1 MMRLILVV
9 LAVVLAL
16 SYGFVVVQQPSLV
29 VRSSSTSLEM
39 TILSF
44 RGKKKNFPAG
54 SPLSRA
60 CAQLG
65 VPVKYSCK
73 K

>member
-16 SYGFVVVQQPSLV
+16 SYGFVVQQPSLV